1 MCADACCSAVL
12 AGRAAHGSAAIART
26 IATRRACGGRTSTI
40 YALLWSEGSHRTCE
54 SGLLGALHIAFV
66 FEHLFYSMC
75 GRKARRPE
83 ESATVNHQS
92 GDALA
97 TSDLTVAAVKYG
109 FRGTRMS
116 ASVRLYSHGY
126 YAAVHSYM
134 TGDRR
139 SAPFTFTAKNGP
151 WSPLGS
157 SRLEPCAM
165 WTAEIRDCAG
175 TWTAIEPHP
184 DRVAALVGVGNVP
197 TD

>member
-26 IATRRACGGRTSTI
+26 IATRRACGARTSTI

-54 SGLLGALHIAFV
+54 SGFLGALHIAFV

-97 TSDLTVAAVKYG
+97 TSDLTVAALKYG
-109 FRGTRMS
+109 FSRYEDVSERTALQPRVLRGCTFI
-116 ASVRLYSHGY
+116 Y
-126 YAAVHSYM
+126 
-134 TGDRR
+134 DRR
-139 SAPFTFTAKNGP
+139 PPIGAVYIYSEKR
-151 WSPLGS
+151 PLVP
-157 SRLEPCAM
+157 SRLVE
-165 WTAEIRDCAG
+165 T
-175 TWTAIEPHP
+175 
-184 DRVAALVGVGNVP
+184 
-197 TD
+197 